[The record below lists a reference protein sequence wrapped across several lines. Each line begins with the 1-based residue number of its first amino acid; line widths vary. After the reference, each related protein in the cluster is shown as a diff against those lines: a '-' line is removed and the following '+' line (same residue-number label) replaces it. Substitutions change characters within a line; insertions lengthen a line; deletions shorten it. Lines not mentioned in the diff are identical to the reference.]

1 MYIANDEFEKDLEKA
16 FQKYSKE
23 LDKNLKKTNKLP
35 KPQTK
40 ESEIIDKAIKELD
53 EATKFVNEI
62 YKSGDYSNTENT
74 LDFIV
79 RSISDIEKLIPQEI
93 SSDMSEIDMESVNP
107 EDLKKIKSVTDS
119 MKKSK
124 NQKLVDFAEKL
135 DSLSDKGLNVYSI
148 SYNLNNLGV
157 STINFAEII
166 NAINS
171 DPTLRMK
178 TINSIEQD
186 LKKAGFSPKDIQQ
199 VKDDINQISIPK
211 DGTENPDD
219 DPRVKELKDLIEKA
233 KGDRENAEKAREQ
246 RDAAVKAAEEA
257 QEAARKAQETANSI
271 ADQTSKAAKEAA
283 EKAQEAAKEAQK
295 AAEEAQAANFKYNDM
310 KGFG

>member
-1 MYIANDEFEKDLEKA
+1 
-16 FQKYSKE
+16 
-23 LDKNLKKTNKLP
+23 
-35 KPQTK
+35 
-40 ESEIIDKAIKELD
+40 
-53 EATKFVNEI
+53 
-62 YKSGDYSNTENT
+62 
-74 LDFIV
+74 
-79 RSISDIEKLIPQEI
+79 
-93 SSDMSEIDMESVNP
+93 
-107 EDLKKIKSVTDS
+107 
-119 MKKSK
+119 
-124 NQKLVDFAEKL
+124 
-135 DSLSDKGLNVYSI
+135 
-148 SYNLNNLGV
+148 
-157 STINFAEII
+157 
-166 NAINS
+166 
-171 DPTLRMK
+171 MK

-283 EKAQEAAKEAQK
+283 WMRVLQKLQMTEGDMEKYREYRNAVSREIRELRVVLESLEAKK
-295 AAEEAQAANFKYNDM
+295 ND
-310 KGFG
+310 FC